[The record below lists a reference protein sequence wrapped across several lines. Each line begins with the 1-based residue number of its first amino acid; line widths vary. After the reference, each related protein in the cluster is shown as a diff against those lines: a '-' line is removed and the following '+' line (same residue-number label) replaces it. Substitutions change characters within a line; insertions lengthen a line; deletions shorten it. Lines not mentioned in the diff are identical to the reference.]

1 MRDPVRCSAL
11 FVIACSVSLSVFGAS
26 EAGAQKGTVR
36 GLVSDSTGRPV
47 QGADVAI
54 VGLRKLTR
62 TDEYGRFALRKLPRG
77 EAELSVRHLGYTP
90 ATLMVMVT
98 GDAVD
103 SVRIALIAQVAVLPG
118 IEVSATELQKRLW
131 IEEFHR
137 RRSRGIGTFVT
148 RDQILARNTSR
159 PSDMFR
165 TTPGVRIQRGRGLRV
180 NYSTSINPNRDCPPV
195 LWLDGQRA
203 PGMELDDLPL
213 SDIEGIELYHG
224 PSTTPT
230 QFSQSLS
237 GGVSCGTVVVW
248 SRPPNSRTP

>member
-1 MRDPVRCSAL
+1 
-11 FVIACSVSLSVFGAS
+11 VIACSVSLSVFGAS
-26 EAGAQKGTVR
+26 EAGAQKGIVR

-62 TDEYGRFALRKLPRG
+62 TDEYGRFALRKLPQG
-77 EAELSVRHLGYTP
+77 EAEISVRHLGFTP
-90 ATLMVMVT
+90 AFLMVRVT

-103 SVRIALIAQVAVLPG
+103 SVRIALVPHLAMLPG
-118 IEVSATELQKRLW
+118 VEVSASERQKRLG
-131 IEEFHR
+131 IEEFYR

-148 RDQILARNTSR
+148 REQILARNSSR

-165 TTPGVRIQRGRGLRV
+165 NTPGVRIQRGRGLRF
-180 NYSTSINPNRDCPPV
+180 NYSTSMQANRDCPPV

-203 PGMELDDLPL
+203 AGMELDDLTL
-213 SDIEGIELYHG
+213 SDLEGIELYHG

-237 GGVSCGTVVVW
+237 GGISCGTVVVW